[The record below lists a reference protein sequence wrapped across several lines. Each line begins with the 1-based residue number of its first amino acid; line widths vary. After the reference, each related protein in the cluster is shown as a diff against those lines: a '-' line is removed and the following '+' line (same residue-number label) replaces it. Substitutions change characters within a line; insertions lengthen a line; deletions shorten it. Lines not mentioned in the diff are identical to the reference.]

1 MVVLAV
7 SVFFG
12 AAWTQAGAGSPRVHS
27 IDGTYELIERVL
39 PNGTVLR
46 PPSVMALYTLSH
58 GRFSL
63 NLFFKNPDGTL
74 ASESTIGR
82 YTFSQQRYCEWI
94 AHTIRNNFGRPG
106 VSNTAPVLAQHCAP
120 VTSQNGRYRF
130 APPGEGLVMS
140 VGAEGFE
147 AKIDGGV
154 KEYWTK
160 VR

>member
-1 MVVLAV
+1 MIVLAI
-7 SVFFG
+7 SAICG
-12 AAWTQAGAGSPRVHS
+12 AAWAQVGAGPLPVHS
-27 IDGTYELIERVL
+27 IDGTYELTERVL

-82 YTFSQQRYCEWI
+82 YTFTQQKYCEWI

-106 VSNTAPVLAQHCAP
+106 VSNTTPVLAQHCAP

-130 APPGEGLVMS
+130 SPPGEGLVMS
-140 VGAEGFE
+140 VRAEGFE
-147 AKIDGGV
+147 ARIDGGV
-154 KEYWTK
+154 TEYWTK